1 MDNKLFTVK
10 TSMTKEDYH
19 KFLYIATFRR
29 SKIVI
34 PFIVAFAALISAL
47 LAYGEGQFNAM
58 EFFIFWILLIFVSFA
73 TVIFKVERRNKQ
85 RIKTDNTG
93 VFNSQDTLDFY
104 EDFLIVKNTA
114 IEGQSK
120 IRYNQLYQVLESKD
134 YFINYFNMNQASLI
148 RKKDMDDEVI
158 EKLKNLYQ
166 KEMGNKYRRI

>member
-1 MDNKLFTVK
+1 M
-10 TSMTKEDYH
+10 
-19 KFLYIATFRR
+19 
-29 SKIVI
+29 
-34 PFIVAFAALISAL
+34 
-47 LAYGEGQFNAM
+47 
-58 EFFIFWILLIFVSFA
+58 
-73 TVIFKVERRNKQ
+73 
-85 RIKTDNTG
+85 
-93 VFNSQDTLDFY
+93 DFY